1 MNDIQP
7 FGYRIDDT
15 FVKYDTRS
23 LLCGKTFTEYHKR
36 ILLEVIRYYASKQ
49 YKGGTQTENDII
61 AYVQSVFDRKP
72 NVTYDELMK
81 LFHAT
86 TNECMLA
93 YILVAYN
100 DEHLDMILRCMYTFC
115 RVLPFDSSTEW
126 YDNYRLNNYGN
137 PLNMIMWSNYDC
149 NDVYVISKTFPNDID
164 TSVKINFNK
173 VVRRLVGSL
182 RAFIIDHG
190 LFPNEAPSGNSSVVS
205 NGNGNVVSNG
215 NPPVNSSAISER
227 SSTVTIHE
235 PMYDTPDF
243 GNGFT
248 GGSKTKRMPKPNS
261 KTIEASKC
269 KPGSKA
275 NTSTS
280 RADITPTSKLT
291 SKSAHRT
298 RNVKAYDRNIT
309 TDYYSFVNKRYT
321 RRMDKLKASGS
332 RSMSTGSSNT
342 SSTGGVGGVSGG
354 DIEVYASENTANTP
368 FRAGKSDP
376 LSKGYTAEQICDE
389 CYKHYPYY
397 FGGAHGCDVF
407 DTYLSLTIEE
417 LDAFFNR
424 YPSARVGYI
433 LNTATYASGHGE
445 HWVALELSK
454 GKAKLICSQAS
465 DFNTFHDDG
474 RLHHILQTH
483 MYGLEYNMVR
493 FQSDSY
499 SCGIFSAL
507 SLYELLITGSI
518 QAAVG
523 KIGINGT
530 GIKDGMD
537 IDDIREKWAS
547 TK

>member
-1 MNDIQP
+1 MTDIQP
-7 FGYRIDDT
+7 FSYRIDDT

-23 LLCGKTFTEYHKR
+23 LLCGKTFTDYHKK

-49 YKGGTQTENDII
+49 YKGNTATENEII
-61 AYVQSVFDRKP
+61 AYVQSIFDRKP

-93 YILVAYN
+93 YILIGYN

-115 RVLPFDSSTEW
+115 RVLPFDNSTEW

-149 NDVYVISKTFPNDID
+149 NDVYVIDKPFPNDIN
-164 TSVKINFNK
+164 TGVNINYNK

-190 LFPNEAPSGNSSVVS
+190 LFPNEVGTTKTNDNSVSSVGS
-205 NGNGNVVSNG
+205 NGYNSLSTSSNST
-215 NPPVNSSAISER
+215 SSIASR
-227 SSTVTIHE
+227 SSNYAT
-235 PMYDTPDF
+235 MG
-243 GNGFT
+243 GNGI
-248 GGSKTKRMPKPNS
+248 SKTKRMTKPNS
-261 KTIEASKC
+261 GHRARNIKTYE
-269 KPGSKA
+269 
-275 NTSTS
+275 
-280 RADITPTSKLT
+280 
-291 SKSAHRT
+291 
-298 RNVKAYDRNIT
+298 RNIT
-309 TDYYSFVNKRYT
+309 TDYYTFVNKRYT
-321 RRMDKLKASGS
+321 KRMSKLKNNGIIAQRDVTSVTNDTNGQKGATSGT
-332 RSMSTGSSNT
+332 R
-342 SSTGGVGGVSGG
+342 GVTGG
-354 DIEVYASENTANTP
+354 DIELYTSENTSNTP
-368 FRAGKSDP
+368 FRAGKADP
-376 LSKGYTAEQICDE
+376 LSKGYTAQQICDE

-417 LDAFFNR
+417 LDEFFNR
-424 YPSARVGYI
+424 YPSAKVGYI

-493 FQSDSY
+493 FQTDNY

-518 QAAVG
+518 QSAVD
-523 KIGINGT
+523 KIGVNGT
-530 GIKDGMD
+530 KIKTGMD
-537 IDDIREKWAS
+537 INDIREKWAS